1 MKMKTRAVA
10 VRREEIN
17 KQLKKVDWWVEGVQT
32 GAKMEKDVKRWKR
45 GMDEERE
52 EEVEE
57 KEEERVSESYFTC
70 DNVILF
76 SNFKD
81 VCKKIFRRLYRVFV
95 HVYIEHFE
103 RCWKSPA
110 SRTAQNFDAVV
121 VMLCLSC
128 YACHFLLV
136 PLCIISPWYFFQTSG
151 SWSRGTHEHILQV
164 WKKWLQIPPEKLS
177 FSKKNMSRIFS
188 SPDTTTSSWKST
200 TWWRF
205 KSICKW

>member
-1 MKMKTRAVA
+1 M
-10 VRREEIN
+10 
-17 KQLKKVDWWVEGVQT
+17 EGVQT
-32 GAKMEKDVKRWKR
+32 GAKMDVKRWKR

-103 RCWKSPA
+103 RC
-110 SRTAQNFDAVV
+110 
-121 VMLCLSC
+121 
-128 YACHFLLV
+128 
-136 PLCIISPWYFFQTSG
+136 
-151 SWSRGTHEHILQV
+151 
-164 WKKWLQIPPEKLS
+164 
-177 FSKKNMSRIFS
+177 
-188 SPDTTTSSWKST
+188 
-200 TWWRF
+200 
-205 KSICKW
+205 